1 MHWAS
6 ETGGLPLAM
15 TWKKER
21 DRWTQI
27 VEPGQHR
34 LMAVWRG
41 KNWVVIRNFW
51 KPSVLQWD
59 FPVILGKWK
68 TAREAKQFCEE
79 FYAAEEGLKPENN
92 LQEHQNGDEKGLSAK
107 TSRRHRVKRG
117 REVKEEKVNGNHRH
131 PSESIGNSG

>member
-1 MHWAS
+1 
-6 ETGGLPLAM
+6 M

-21 DRWTQI
+21 DRWTQV

-41 KNWVVIRNFW
+41 KNWV
-51 KPSVLQWD
+51 
-59 FPVILGKWK
+59 PVILGKWK